1 MARSQLHSE
10 DWYRVSA
17 LCPRLRPQVDVALHE
32 YRSEPWY
39 VLTDKSSGRTFRVQ
53 ADDFDILRRFD
64 GKTRVDKIWND
75 IAWSRKRDLPPQDE
89 FLELLSRLYEAG
101 IVAIDAMP
109 RAAQLAKGQVEK
121 SREWIT
127 RFLKSPVSQKVP
139 LWNPSNVLE
148 TALMTRFAH
157 FIFGM
162 PGLILWVLVVLGGAL
177 TALSHWTPLTANLGD
192 RTLDPGNLLIMA
204 WVYPV
209 VKLIHELGH
218 ALAVRRYGGTV
229 TQVGVMFLVFVPMP
243 YVDASQAN
251 AFRSHESRALVTA
264 AGILAEFAIA
274 AFAMLLWAEAEPG
287 LWRAVLFNIILI
299 CTVSTLFFNGNPL
312 LRFDAYFVLSD
323 LTRTPGLGTRGQALM
338 GRVFKQSLG
347 IDPGAD
353 METGGTTERVWLLIY
368 AVASGIYR
376 FIIVFT
382 IAFGL
387 ADMLGIGGQ
396 FLGVW
401 VIIGGLVWPNMKTF
415 RTLVTSPETKKRKWT
430 VMRRAAA
437 ITCVIVGLVAVIPLP
452 LRTTVPAVIVPN
464 PNAAVFS
471 RAEGFIEEMDVT
483 DGTLVSVGDQLMLL
497 DRDVLRTEIFALEA
511 RRLSTEAR
519 FRAAQNE
526 NEISLVDAIETE
538 LAAIADG
545 MAQLQEQLDAVE
557 VKSERA
563 GQWMMSMNPLELGM
577 MITRGQQLGWII
589 SDGNRRIVAQVP
601 QSKGFA
607 IQSGVTGVSVLISS
621 GDIRELDAAV
631 LMIRGDA
638 SRVLPDPLLADR
650 MGGPVMTDL
659 ESPEDQLLALKPAFN
674 LIIEE
679 AIADVSIGSVVQ
691 LKLAHPPTSLFNRY
705 WPRIISALGARF
717 GPGA

>member
-17 LCPRLRPQVDVALHE
+17 LCPRLRSQVDVALHE
-32 YRSEPWY
+32 YRSKPWY
-39 VLTDKSSGRTFRVQ
+39 VLTDTSSGRTFRVQ
-53 ADDFDILRRFD
+53 AEDFDILRRFD

-89 FLELLSRLYEAG
+89 FLELLSRLYESG
-101 IVAIDAMP
+101 IVAIDAVP
-109 RAAQLAKGQVEK
+109 RTAQLAKGQVEK
-121 SREWIT
+121 SQEWIT
-127 RFLKSPVSQKVP
+127 RFLKSPVSQKIP
-139 LWNPSNVLE
+139 LWNPANVLE
-148 TALMTRFAH
+148 KDLVTRFAH
-157 FIFGM
+157 TIFGM
-162 PGLILWVLVVLGGAL
+162 PGLILWTLVVLSGAL

-192 RTLDPGNLLIMA
+192 RALDPGNLLIMA
-204 WVYPV
+204 CVYPV

-323 LTRTPGLGTRGQALM
+323 LTRTPGLGTRGQSLM
-338 GRVFKQSLG
+338 GRVFKQMLG
-347 IDPGAD
+347 IDPGPD
-353 METGGTTERVWLLIY
+353 METGGATERVWLLIY

-387 ADMLGIGGQ
+387 ADMLGMAGQ

-415 RTLVTSPETKKRKWT
+415 RTLVTSPETRKRKWI
-430 VMRRAAA
+430 VMRRTAA
-437 ITCVIVGLVAVIPLP
+437 ISCVIVSLVAVIPLP
-452 LRTTVPAVIVPN
+452 LRTTVPAVIVPS

-471 RAEGFIEEMDVT
+471 LAEGFVEELDVT

-497 DRDVLRTEIFALEA
+497 DRDVLRTELFAMEA
-511 RRLSTEAR
+511 RRFSTEAR
-519 FRAAQNE
+519 FRAAQND

-538 LAAIADG
+538 LRAIDDG
-545 MAQLQEQLDAVE
+545 MAQLQEQLEAVR
-557 VKSERA
+557 VHSERS

-577 MITRGQQLGWII
+577 MINRGQQLGWII
-589 SDGNRRIVAQVP
+589 SEGNRRIVAQVP

-607 IQSGVTGVSVLISS
+607 IQSGVTGVSVLMSS
-621 GDIRELDAAV
+621 SEIKELDAAA

-679 AIADVSIGSVVQ
+679 AIADVAIGSVVQ
-691 LKLAHPPTSLFNRY
+691 LKLAHPPISLFNRY
-705 WPRIISALGARF
+705 WPRIVSALGARF